1 MKNKKRCIICGRVF
15 ECPKSDK
22 TVTCSKWCSKEYA
35 RIRATGRKFSEET
48 RKKQS
53 EKAKGRD
60 MSELQKKATAA
71 ALESPKSGRFE
82 TNVNAKTWRLTS
94 PDGKIYECR
103 NLNLWVR
110 ENCSLF
116 GKEATEHNIR
126 NIQSGLRQ
134 AKRGVQASTYKGW
147 MVEEMK
153 AAPKKERKRK
163 RRGKGN
169 KHVDFSKYTDKD
181 MEVLT
186 NRQAQILQMRRK
198 GMLPQEIGEKLG
210 IKGESVSM
218 SLNISI
224 KKMEGTYEQE
234 KENKRK
240 YMNQYIK
247 NMSPEQKERKKET
260 TQRWQKEHP
269 DRMKEHKKKYWEK
282 YRNRKNE
289 EKEEEQGK
297 GES

>member
-103 NLNLWVR
+103 NLNLWSR
-110 ENCSLF
+110 ENCELF
-116 GKEATEHNIR
+116 GEKQTESSAKKI
-126 NIQSGLRQ
+126 SGGLRM
-134 AKRGVQASTYKGW
+134 AKNGVRASSYKGW
-147 MVEEMK
+147 KVEETEEGLLE
-153 AAPKKERKRK
+153 KKKRK
-163 RRGKGN
+163 GKQ
-169 KHVDFSKYTDKD
+169 HIDFSKYTDED

-186 NRQAQILQMRRK
+186 DRQAQILQMRKR
-198 GMLPQEIGEKLG
+198 GMSLREIGEKLG
-210 IKGESVSM
+210 IKSESVSM
-218 SLNISI
+218 SINISI
-224 KKMEGTYEQE
+224 KKMKGTYERD
-234 KENKRK
+234 KEYKRN

-247 NMSPEQKERKKET
+247 NMSAEQKERKKET
-260 TQRWQKEHP
+260 TQKWQREHP
-269 DRMKEHKKKYWEK
+269 DRMREHRRTYWKNTRKEKT
-282 YRNRKNE
+282 RNRK
-289 EKEEEQGK
+289 
-297 GES
+297 